1 MKKLKK
7 MVSLILTG
15 LMLLGTCSN
24 ALAATPATPAI
35 PEGITY
41 DLNSYDLTKPFTE
54 KKTFTDSNGQTV
66 EVINK
71 YTPKPQA
78 RGSETKDAVEGFW
91 ESYMSYGAFGMSF
104 TFDLSKSSNG
114 GWTISNAGDLLVYAF
129 VVNIKSSSVTIGR
142 ATSSASSPARVTGSA
157 KCSLFDAYGVSLF
170 NDTMTLKVTVSHSGV
185 VTTTW

>member
-104 TFDLSKSSNG
+104 TFDLSK
-114 GWTISNAGDLLVYAF
+114 ALM
-129 VVNIKSSSVTIGR
+129 VVGLSQMQEI
-142 ATSSASSPARVTGSA
+142 
-157 KCSLFDAYGVSLF
+157 Y
-170 NDTMTLKVTVSHSGV
+170 
-185 VTTTW
+185 